1 MAILTRIKNHLEENR
16 VVFSALTH
24 PPSYTAQGTAAVMH
38 VSGREVAKTVVV
50 QAGKE
55 YYLAVMPA
63 SSHIQLGKLSQVI
76 GRPARLAGERE
87 FHSLFPDC
95 ELGAMPPLGEL
106 YGLPVYVDES
116 LIADNE
122 IVFNAGTRRDAVR
135 MNLADFMR
143 LAKPLACS
151 FASQG

>member
-1 MAILTRIKNHLEENR
+1 
-16 VVFSALTH
+16 
-24 PPSYTAQGTAAVMH
+24 MH

-63 SSHIQLGKLSQVI
+63 SSHVQLGKLSQVI
-76 GRPARLAGERE
+76 GHPARLAGERE
-87 FHSLFPDC
+87 FDSLFPDC

-116 LIADNE
+116 LIADKE
-122 IVFNAGTRRDAVR
+122 IVFNAGTHRDAVR

-151 FASQG
+151 FASKG